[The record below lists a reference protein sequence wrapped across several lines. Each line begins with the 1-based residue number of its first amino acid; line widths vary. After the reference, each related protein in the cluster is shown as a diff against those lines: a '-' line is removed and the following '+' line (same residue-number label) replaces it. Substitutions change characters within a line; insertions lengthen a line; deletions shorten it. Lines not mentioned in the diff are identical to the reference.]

1 MNLNMYVYCF
11 IHHISTT
18 IVWTFAINHGT
29 ILVTFKITP
38 RIDPYML
45 HKTTIE
51 VQVIFNFS
59 KLINK
64 LDLIEVIG
72 FQI

>member
-1 MNLNMYVYCF
+1 MNLNMYVYDR

-18 IVWTFAINHGT
+18 IIWAFVINHAT

-38 RIDPYML
+38 HVDPYML

-51 VQVIFNFS
+51 LQVIFNFS
-59 KLINK
+59 KLIIK
-64 LDLIEVIG
+64 LDLI
-72 FQI
+72 QIIDF